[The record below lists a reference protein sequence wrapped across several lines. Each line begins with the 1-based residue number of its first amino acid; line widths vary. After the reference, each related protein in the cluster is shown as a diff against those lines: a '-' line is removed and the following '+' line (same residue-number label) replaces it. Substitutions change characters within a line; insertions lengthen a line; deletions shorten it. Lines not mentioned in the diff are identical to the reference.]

1 MSCFKIDII
10 WNCLILIKLLLL
22 DFSQLEW
29 LFPDV
34 NILTVKLNI
43 NVENGGKI
51 MIIAGKT
58 IKCKCGDCNFLR
70 LYFYVL
76 FMLLLIFIC
85 TIKISHDSDRKK
97 QKPWFQD
104 ESKPMTYSTIFYLK
118 LFLFER
124 ILKIIEY
131 VMSFDFYFKS
141 Q

>member
-1 MSCFKIDII
+1 M
-10 WNCLILIKLLLL
+10 LLL

-34 NILTVKLNI
+34 NILAVKLNV
-43 NVENGGKI
+43 NAENGGKI

-70 LYFYVL
+70 LYFYAL

-97 QKPWFQD
+97 QLLTGRRVTLAED
-104 ESKPMTYSTIFYLK
+104 LSMN
-118 LFLFER
+118 
-124 ILKIIEY
+124 
-131 VMSFDFYFKS
+131 FKCYI
-141 Q
+141 